1 MSDEGLW
8 SDAEFDAAVQA
19 YLQMLGHEHRRE
31 PYQKAAFSR
40 EYRDGPLAARSKQSF
55 DYRMRNISAV
65 LKDMGESWLPGYVP
79 ADHVGQPSSV
89 RIRRAIEAVRA
100 ATDQPADASPV
111 WVEVDIAYEPYGE
124 GTETFVLS
132 SAPFSADS
140 LRKDSPADSARQAHF
155 IRQLE
160 RISAALGTLDVP
172 VFVSWAGERRR
183 MDKGCVGH
191 AVALGEV
198 DALTDD
204 GAAGWVKSVQLRRT
218 LHGPH
223 VSAKAPGLR
232 VWLKAFWGFDPAQD
246 GYLGFT
252 RPGDRERFMREHQP
266 GDLVLIYGAD
276 AKETELDDRRQALGF
291 LECEPIPTTDRER
304 SSDDGWARKV
314 AMDCQDRWN
323 NAVPVRRAWRV
334 ERRIEVKH
342 IAPDTYTHARAR
354 VIASQGALLTKDEA
368 IIALQLPVVP
378 VNVFGEAPLSE
389 DSGAAAEQTMS
400 KAFSPSQGFEP
411 SFGPRQG
418 DYTDGE
424 TFLYMLIFNGDAALL
439 LGRAVSHRIVVKVGL
454 SNDPKHRCGD
464 HNKTLPPAAVT
475 RWRLSLTSKAFPSGA
490 DAKQA
495 EDALKALF
503 DKRFES
509 LGGEFF
515 LGNES
520 DLESAFFE
528 ASRPAAF
535 YIKGATLKGGV

>member
-1 MSDEGLW
+1 MSDEDLW
-8 SDAEFDAAVQA
+8 SDAEFGAAVQA

-31 PYQKAAFSR
+31 PYQKAAISR

-65 LKDMGESWLPGYVP
+65 LKDMGEPWLPGYVP
-79 ADHVGQPSSV
+79 AEHVGQPSSL

-100 ATDQPADASPV
+100 ADSLADASPV
-111 WVEVDIAYEPYGE
+111 WVDVDLAYEPYGK
-124 GTETFVLS
+124 GTETFVLN
-132 SAPFSADS
+132 SAPFVADS
-140 LRKDSPADSARQAHF
+140 LRKDGLADSLRQAHF
-155 IRQLE
+155 ISQLE
-160 RISAALGTLDVP
+160 KLSAALGTFEVP

-191 AVALGEV
+191 AVALGWI
-198 DALTDD
+198 DAPTDD
-204 GAAGWVKSVQLRRT
+204 SAAGWVKFVRLRRT

-223 VSAKAPGLR
+223 ASAKPPGRR
-232 VWLKAFWGFDPAQD
+232 VWLKAFWGFDPARD

-252 RPGDRERFMREHQP
+252 RLGDRERFMRQHQP

-276 AKETELDDRRQALGF
+276 AKETDLDDRRQALGF
-291 LECEPIPTTDRER
+291 LECEPIPITDRER
-304 SSDDGWARKV
+304 SSDEGWARKV

-342 IAPDTYTHARAR
+342 IASETYTHARAR
-354 VIASQGALLTKDEA
+354 VIASQGELLTEDEA
-368 IIALQLPVVP
+368 FLALQLPVVP

-389 DSGAAAEQTMS
+389 HAGAAAEQTMS
-400 KAFSPSQGFEP
+400 KAFSPSKGFEP
-411 SFGPRQG
+411 SFGPRQS
-418 DYTDGE
+418 DYTDGD
-424 TFLYMLIFNGDAALL
+424 TYLYLLVFKGDAALL
-439 LGRAVSHRIVVKVGL
+439 LGRAVGSRIVVKVGL
-454 SNDPKHRCGD
+454 SNDPKGRCGD

-490 DAKQA
+490 DAKRA

-503 DKRFES
+503 DQRFES

-515 LGNES
+515 LGKES

-535 YIKGATLKGGV
+535 CIKGASRKGGA